1 MRSKLEARRRTVDQ
15 ETESGQPE
23 VNSSPKGKGKIKLTL
38 VWFNFVVGLDLPNF
52 KPRQKGKH
60 QMKKDFV
67 LCLYLY
73 LYLTYISLSII
84 LFSSSFSFLFG
95 FFSVFVYVYFWLT
108 LTFYAFKYFVGTVFQ
123 FFLFSSCVIYSPI
136 YATIMSCQPLKGLS
150 TPKRTKHPDFFLC
163 LPHEKPVK
171 KCNTSPN

>member
-1 MRSKLEARRRTVDQ
+1 
-15 ETESGQPE
+15 
-23 VNSSPKGKGKIKLTL
+23 
-38 VWFNFVVGLDLPNF
+38 
-52 KPRQKGKH
+52 
-60 QMKKDFV
+60 MKKDFV

-136 YATIMSCQPLKGLS
+136 YATIMSCQPLKGLY

-163 LPHEKPVK
+163 LLHEKPVK
-171 KCNTSPN
+171 KMQYKSQLIGQTIYIDGIYILGYLSMRTINCCIR